1 MSNRRELV
9 EYREPDGAL
18 PFRDWL
24 GSSRDRR
31 AAAAIDARLLRL
43 RLGNLG
49 DAESVGGGVRELRIH
64 HGPGYRVYFAEDGYC
79 IVVLLMG
86 GTKATQAA
94 DIRRARTYWARY
106 RGGA

>member
-1 MSNRRELV
+1 MSNQRELI
-9 EYREPDGAL
+9 EYREPGGAL

-24 GSSRDRR
+24 GRLRDRR

-49 DAESVGGGVRELRIH
+49 DAKSVGGGVRELRIH
-64 HGPGYRVYFAEDGYC
+64 HGPGYRVYFAEDGYRT
-79 IVVLLMG
+79 VVLLIG

-94 DIRRARTYWARY
+94 DIRRAKAYWARY
-106 RGGA
+106 RGEA